1 MSQPVLASVSGSTLV
16 AMFAIGAGLAL
27 VVVGLLSRIYRR
39 EEQLADI
46 LDLPYGDHD
55 VDVSAAVNQHSVI
68 VDSTVDLATKVIAQ
82 VDAKGQLRQRLER
95 ARIPLKPGEYA
106 VVVLS
111 GGLLLG
117 AILAAITGTLM
128 LVLVGVAISPFAGKA
143 FLRWRINRRTK
154 AFEAQFPEALDLISS
169 SLSAGHTFL
178 RAIQLMCEESPP
190 PISEEFARV
199 VSETQLGGS
208 LVDALDRMSTRLDI
222 RDVDWVVQA
231 IRIQQSIGGR
241 LADLLQTL
249 AEFIRAREEVR
260 REVLV
265 LTAEGR
271 ISAWILGGLPIALF
285 VAVQVGN
292 PGYMKPMLQGWG
304 WVWLGLTAASVA
316 IGVSI
321 ILRMVKIDV

>member
-1 MSQPVLASVSGSTLV
+1 LATVSGTTLA
-16 AMFAIGAGLAL
+16 AMLAVGAGLAL
-27 VVVGLLSRIYRR
+27 VVVGLLNRLYRR

-46 LDLPYGDHD
+46 LDLPYGDSD
-55 VDVSAAVNQHSVI
+55 VDVSSAVEQHSVI
-68 VDSTVDLATKVIAQ
+68 VDSTVDFAARVIAQ
-82 VDAKGQLRQRLER
+82 VDAKGQLRRKLER
-95 ARIPLKPGEYA
+95 ARIPMKPGEYA

-111 GGLLLG
+111 GGVLLG
-117 AILAAITGTLM
+117 ALLAAITGTLV
-128 LVLVGVAISPFAGKA
+128 LVLVGIAVSPFCGKA
-143 FLRWRINRRTK
+143 FLEWRVSHRTK
-154 AFEAQFPEALDLISS
+154 AFEQQFPDALDLISS

-208 LVDALDRMSTRLDI
+208 LVDALERMATRLDI

-249 AEFIRAREEVR
+249 SEFIRAREEVR

-285 VAVQVGN
+285 LAVQVID
-292 PGYMKPMLQGWG
+292 PGYMKPMMQGWG
-304 WVWLGLTAASVA
+304 WMWLGITAASVA
-316 IGVSI
+316 LGVVL
-321 ILRMVKIDV
+321 ILRMVKIEV